1 MAGASLLFV
10 DGIIVSKGD
19 GGLWVCDGGPETLSL
34 ASFYFLKY
42 EHTTQVGVIR
52 SGGVSSRFIDSE
64 VLMDRSSTYDP
75 GILFSMCSNGGA
87 DDIVVE
93 SCDGFLYD
101 VNEWVKPL
109 TWT

>member
-52 SGGVSSRFIDSE
+52 SGGVS
-64 VLMDRSSTYDP
+64 
-75 GILFSMCSNGGA
+75 
-87 DDIVVE
+87 
-93 SCDGFLYD
+93 
-101 VNEWVKPL
+101 
-109 TWT
+109 